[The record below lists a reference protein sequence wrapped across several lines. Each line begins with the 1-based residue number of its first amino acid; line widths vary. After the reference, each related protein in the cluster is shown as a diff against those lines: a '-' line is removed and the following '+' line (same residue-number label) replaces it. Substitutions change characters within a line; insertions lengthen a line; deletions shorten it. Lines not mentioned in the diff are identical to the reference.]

1 MFSNWKKSLSL
12 RKNLKN
18 NFYEK
23 KIALRQEGKD
33 PQKGWHSMVNTG
45 MSGSCMRGA
54 AVVDITGRNLETYNY
69 FSEAQKQLA
78 EKLDKKNY

>member
-1 MFSNWKKSLSL
+1 
-12 RKNLKN
+12 
-18 NFYEK
+18 
-23 KIALRQEGKD
+23 
-33 PQKGWHSMVNTG
+33 MVNTG

-78 EKLDKKNY
+78 EKLDKKIIRALISFGK